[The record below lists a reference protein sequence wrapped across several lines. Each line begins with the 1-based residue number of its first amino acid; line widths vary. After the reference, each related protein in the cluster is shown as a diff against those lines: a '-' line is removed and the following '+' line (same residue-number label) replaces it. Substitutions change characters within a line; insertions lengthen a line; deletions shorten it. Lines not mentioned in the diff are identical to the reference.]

1 MLESFTLIPLNVV
14 LVVAVPCR
22 MRLFYSVDTRL
33 VALAGSHRRNARA
46 QEHIYR
52 SDDRSKDPLS
62 PNSPP

>member
-1 MLESFTLIPLNVV
+1 
-14 LVVAVPCR
+14 

-33 VALAGSHRRNARA
+33 VALVGSHRKSALA

-52 SDDRSKDPLS
+52 SDDTSKDPLS